1 MGNGSDL
8 IGSGVSRNRCKRMR
22 TTNLNERTNERTD
35 RSIPV
40 TYGPRLQLAV
50 QPDTSD
56 TMSCTATDPFP
67 TESKSVLD
75 GQEDRAMTA
84 IGDRDAIRDTDQPI
98 RAPRYMVPRL
108 ACPAQAAKYTQ
119 RQTDRRSGGIPSA
132 RPSEYEIEAASMF
145 MYRV

>member
-22 TTNLNERTNERTD
+22 TTDLNERTNERTD

-56 TMSCTATDPFP
+56 TM
-67 TESKSVLD
+67 
-75 GQEDRAMTA
+75 EDRAMTA

-98 RAPRYMVPRL
+98 RAPRYKVPRL
-108 ACPAQAAKYTQ
+108 ACPALAAKYTQ
-119 RQTDRRSGGIPSA
+119 RQVNEDEQI
-132 RPSEYEIEAASMF
+132 
-145 MYRV
+145 